1 MRAKDLYACPYAP
14 FDVFI
19 NREHQWQVDDKGY
32 ENCALLA
39 LMKAFIGTFDF
50 EFYLPL
56 IKDCLEKLTGHKLG
70 IRLGK
75 FGL

>member
-1 MRAKDLYACPYAP
+1 
-14 FDVFI
+14 
-19 NREHQWQVDDKGY
+19 
-32 ENCALLA
+32 
-39 LMKAFIGTFDF
+39 MKAFIGTFDF